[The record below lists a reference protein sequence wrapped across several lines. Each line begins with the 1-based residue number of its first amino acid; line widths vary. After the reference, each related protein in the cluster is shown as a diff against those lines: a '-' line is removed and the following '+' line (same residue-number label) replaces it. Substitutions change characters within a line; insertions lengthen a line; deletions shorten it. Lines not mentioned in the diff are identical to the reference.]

1 MCLLI
6 ERKVKPRVAKRDL
19 TVYKLVEYGEDNRV
33 FSICQE
39 FEYERG
45 VLYET
50 DIEEDKHGGFSD
62 FTQASDYGVS
72 ELYMS
77 RDFLATRPDLMF
89 YGKGFHSYIRK
100 KRIEGD
106 GDGDVDL
113 TIVKCTI
120 PKGSLYMVNKSNECI
135 SNKIIIN

>member
-19 TVYKLVEYGEDNRV
+19 TVYKLVEYGEDNHV
-33 FSICQE
+33 FSICQG

-50 DIEEDKHGGFSD
+50 DIQEDEHGDFSD

-72 ELYMS
+72 GS
-77 RDFLATRPDLMF
+77 GDFCIATRPDLVF

-100 KRIEGD
+100 KRIE